1 MAIRLWTLT
10 TGKTIH
16 LWLLIQD
23 SLSLES
29 TSIIISGY
37 TQAKADMN
45 QKHKIEVFV
54 VYVECL
60 NV

>member
-10 TGKTIH
+10 TGKTIL

-54 VYVECL
+54 VNVECL

>member
-10 TGKTIH
+10 TGKTIL